1 MANLKLA
8 TMETLAKTTLFE
20 LHRPYV
26 FVVDMINGFIKEGA
40 LSDSGIMDISQPI
53 ADLLKQAKDC
63 SFVCDSHNLDA
74 REFESYPIHCVEN
87 TDESKVI
94 KEFEMYAN
102 DIIHKN
108 STNTFMAKEF
118 QDRLPELLANYDDFV
133 IVGCCS
139 DICILHFAL
148 SLQTFFNEA
157 NMNLKRVIVP
167 VNMIETFDIPGV
179 HDRDTENQIA
189 CDLMIRNGIQVV
201 IMEN

>member
-1 MANLKLA
+1 MANLKLV

-53 ADLLKQAKDC
+53 ADLLKKAKDC

-94 KEFEMYAN
+94 KELEMYAN
-102 DIIHKN
+102 HIIHKN
-108 STNTFMAKEF
+108 STNTFIAKEF